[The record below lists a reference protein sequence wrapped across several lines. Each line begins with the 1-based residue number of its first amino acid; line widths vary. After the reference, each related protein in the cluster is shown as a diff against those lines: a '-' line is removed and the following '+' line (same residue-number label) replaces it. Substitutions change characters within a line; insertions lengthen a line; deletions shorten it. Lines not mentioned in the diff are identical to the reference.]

1 MTDISIEQLMK
12 VGVHFGHKTKR
23 WNPKMKKYIF
33 TSRNGI
39 SIIDLQQTVRNFSK
53 ATEFIRKTAANG
65 GTLLFVGTKTQ
76 ARQILVEQ
84 ATRCGMPYITERWL
98 GGMLTNFETIRKSVG
113 RLKDLDK
120 MADDGTLAVLSKKE
134 SIKLSKERAKLERN
148 LGGIKNMEKLPDAV
162 FILDTNKE
170 HIGLAEAL
178 KLKIKV
184 VAVVDTNCD
193 PEGIEYVIPGND
205 DAVKA
210 ITLMASAMADNMLA
224 GAEEYEL
231 KRQALVEEK
240 AKAEAEAVKAKEEK
254 AAKVKEEK
262 AAKDAAILTAAKR
275 NKEKSASNNNAT
287 DKKADKAKEA
297 ASSVTKNAGN
307 SDKSS

>member
-178 KLKIKV
+178 KLKINV

-193 PEGIEYVIPGND
+193 PDGIEYVIPGND

-254 AAKVKEEK
+254 AAKTKEEK
-262 AAKDAAILTAAKR
+262 AVKDAAVLAAAKKNR
-275 NKEKSASNNNAT
+275 EKSAS
-287 DKKADKAKEA
+287 DRKADETKKT
-297 ASSVTKNAGN
+297 ASSVTKNAKD